1 VRVAGD
7 SKTKAKTKNKVA
19 PMGEVLKATFRTR
32 FYKIIMENCMSIL
45 SIFSII
51 AWVAGVIFFLSG
63 IRVVQPTYR
72 GVIERLGK
80 YNRFLNVGFNWIIP
94 VIESAKYRNI
104 TERMTNIASQEIITK
119 DNLNAKVE
127 LVVYQKVRNDEDSVK
142 KSYYEVED
150 YKTQII
156 MLAQTTARNVIGN
169 MKFTEVNSQ
178 RAMLNKL
185 LAETIDKEIENWGL
199 KVVRVELKD
208 ITPPQAV
215 QETMNNIIQAQN
227 AKDAAIDFA
236 TAVETKA
243 DGARRAAIKEADG
256 IKQANILKAEGEAQA
271 IQLVNEAAEKYFIGN
286 AQKLRQIE
294 MVEKSLKDNAK
305 IVITQDGINPSIL
318 IGGLPIER
326 EKII

>member
-1 VRVAGD
+1 MN
-7 SKTKAKTKNKVA
+7 T
-19 PMGEVLKATFRTR
+19 L
-32 FYKIIMENCMSIL
+32 II
-45 SIFSII
+45 FAII
-51 AWVAGVIFFLSG
+51 AVVVIFLAG
-63 IRVVQPTYR
+63 IRIVQPTYR

-80 YNRFLNVGFNWIIP
+80 YNRFLHIGFNWIIP
-94 VIESAKYRNI
+94 VIEHSKYRNI

-127 LVVYQKVRNDEDSVK
+127 LVVYHKVKNDEESVK
-142 KSYYEVED
+142 RSYYEVED

-199 KVVRVELKD
+199 RVVRVELKD

-294 MVEKSLKDNAK
+294 MVERSLKDNTK
-305 IVITQDGINPSIL
+305 VVITKDGINPSII
-318 IGGLPIER
+318 IGDLPIESKQ
-326 EKII
+326 EKAAAVKAPTLGMGRS

>member
-1 VRVAGD
+1 MNTLVIVVIA
-7 SKTKAKTKNKVA
+7 VVIVFF
-19 PMGEVLKATFRTR
+19 MGI
-32 FYKIIMENCMSIL
+32 KI
-45 SIFSII
+45 
-51 AWVAGVIFFLSG
+51 VK
-63 IRVVQPTYR
+63 PTHR

-80 YNRFLNVGFNWIIP
+80 YNRFLEVGFNWIIP
-94 VIESAKYRNI
+94 IVESTRHRNI

-127 LVVYQKVRNDEDSVK
+127 LVVYHKVKSDEDSVK

-178 RAMLNKL
+178 RSMLNKL

-208 ITPPQAV
+208 ITPPQSV

-286 AQKLRQIE
+286 AQKLRQLE
-294 MVEKSLKDNAK
+294 MLEKSLKDNTK
-305 IVITQDGINPSIL
+305 VVITKDGINPTII
-318 IGGLPIER
+318 IGDLPIQKPLISDVIR
-326 EKII
+326 PSQK

>member
-1 VRVAGD
+1 MCSSDTVIG
-7 SKTKAKTKNKVA
+7 
-19 PMGEVLKATFRTR
+19 LIYLTFNI
-32 FYKIIMENCMSIL
+32 KKEAVMNAL
-45 SIFSII
+45 VII
-51 AWVAGVIFFLSG
+51 AIIAVVVIFLAG
-63 IRVVQPTYR
+63 IRIVRPINR

-80 YNRFLNVGFNWIIP
+80 YNRFLKVGFNWIIP
-94 VIESAKYRNI
+94 IIEKARYRNI

-127 LVVYQKVRNDEDSVK
+127 LVVYHKVKIEEDSVK

-178 RAMLNKL
+178 RSMLNKL

-256 IKQANILKAEGEAQA
+256 VKQANILKAEGEAQA
-271 IQLVNEAAEKYFIGN
+271 IQLVNEAAEKFFIGN
-286 AQKLRQIE
+286 AQKLRQLE
-294 MVEKSLKDNAK
+294 MLEKCLKDNTK
-305 IVITQDGINPSIL
+305 VVITKDGINPNII
-318 IGGLPIER
+318 IGDLPIGS
-326 EKII
+326 KLD

>member
-1 VRVAGD
+1 MHTLITIA
-7 SKTKAKTKNKVA
+7 
-19 PMGEVLKATFRTR
+19 
-32 FYKIIMENCMSIL
+32 IIAVVV
-45 SIFSII
+45 IFS
-51 AWVAGVIFFLSG
+51 AG
-63 IRVVQPTYR
+63 IRIVRPINR

-80 YNRFLNVGFNWIIP
+80 YNRFLKVGFNWIIP
-94 VIESAKYRNI
+94 IIERARYRNI

-127 LVVYQKVRNDEDSVK
+127 LVVYHKVKIDEENVK

-208 ITPPQAV
+208 ITPPQSV
-215 QETMNNIIQAQN
+215 QDTMNNIIQAQN

-294 MVEKSLKDNAK
+294 MLERALKDNTK
-305 IVITQDGINPSIL
+305 VVITKDGINPSII
-318 IGGLPIER
+318 IGDLPIESKYEQGHGIMSQPQGKGR
-326 EKII
+326 V

>member
-1 VRVAGD
+1 M
-7 SKTKAKTKNKVA
+7 N
-19 PMGEVLKATFRTR
+19 
-32 FYKIIMENCMSIL
+32 IL
-45 SIFSII
+45 YIGII
-51 AWVAGVIFFLSG
+51 ALVVVFFTG
-63 IRVVQPTYR
+63 IRIVKPTNR

-80 YNRFLNVGFNWIIP
+80 YNRFLHVGFNWIIP
-94 VIESAKYRNI
+94 IIESTRSRNI

-127 LVVYQKVRNDEDSVK
+127 LVVYHKVKDDEENVK
-142 KSYYEVED
+142 KSYYEVDD
-150 YKTQII
+150 YKTQIV

-286 AQKLRQIE
+286 AQKLRQLE
-294 MVEKSLKDNAK
+294 MLEKALKDNTK
-305 IVITQDGINPSIL
+305 VVITKDGINPNII
-318 IGGLPIER
+318 IGDLPIE
-326 EKII
+326 KKA

>member
-1 VRVAGD
+1 MNMLVNIGII
-7 SKTKAKTKNKVA
+7 
-19 PMGEVLKATFRTR
+19 VL
-32 FYKIIMENCMSIL
+32 
-45 SIFSII
+45 
-51 AWVAGVIFFLSG
+51 VVVFFMG
-63 IRVVQPTYR
+63 IRIVKPTNR

-80 YNRFLNVGFNWIIP
+80 YNRFLHVGFNWIIP
-94 VIESAKYRNI
+94 IIESTRSRNI

-127 LVVYQKVRNDEDSVK
+127 LVVYHKVKDDEESVK
-142 KSYYEVED
+142 KSYYEVDD
-150 YKTQII
+150 YKTQIV

-208 ITPPQAV
+208 ITPPQSV

-271 IQLVNEAAEKYFIGN
+271 IQLVNEAADKYFIGN
-286 AQKLRQIE
+286 AQKLRQLE
-294 MVEKSLKDNAK
+294 MLEKALKDNTK
-305 IVITQDGINPSIL
+305 VVITKDGINPSII
-318 IGGLPIER
+318 IGDLPIGS
-326 EKII
+326 KI

>member
-1 VRVAGD
+1 
-7 SKTKAKTKNKVA
+7 
-19 PMGEVLKATFRTR
+19 MRTL
-32 FYKIIMENCMSIL
+32 IPIA
-45 SIFSII
+45 II
-51 AWVAGVIFFLSG
+51 AVVVIFAAG
-63 IRVVQPTYR
+63 IRIVPPTRR

-80 YNRFLNVGFNWIIP
+80 YNRFLHVGFNWIIP
-94 VIESAKYRNI
+94 IIETTRYRNI

-127 LVVYQKVRNDEDSVK
+127 LVVYHKVKIDEENVK

-150 YKTQII
+150 YKTQIV

-178 RAMLNKL
+178 RAVLNKL

-199 KVVRVELKD
+199 RVVRVELKD
-208 ITPPQAV
+208 ITPPQSV

-271 IQLVNEAAEKYFIGN
+271 IKLVNEAANQYFVGN
-286 AQKLRQIE
+286 AQLLRKLQT
-294 MVEKSLKDNAK
+294 VEESLK
-305 IVITQDGINPSIL
+305 
-318 IGGLPIER
+318 
-326 EKII
+326 

>member
-1 VRVAGD
+1 MDVSGVIAIVAVIVAG
-7 SKTKAKTKNKVA
+7 
-19 PMGEVLKATFRTR
+19 
-32 FYKIIMENCMSIL
+32 
-45 SIFSII
+45 
-51 AWVAGVIFFLSG
+51 IFFLSG
-63 IRVVQPTYR
+63 IRIVQPTYR

-80 YNRFLNVGFNWIIP
+80 YNRFLTVGFNWIIP

-127 LVVYQKVRNDEDSVK
+127 LVVYHKVRFDEESVK

-294 MVEKSLKDNAK
+294 MVERSLKDNAK
-305 IVITQDGINPSIL
+305 IVITKDGINPNIL
-318 IGGLPIER
+318 IGNLPVGGSQENAGLSQ
-326 EKII
+326 

>member
-1 VRVAGD
+1 
-7 SKTKAKTKNKVA
+7 
-19 PMGEVLKATFRTR
+19 
-32 FYKIIMENCMSIL
+32 MSTLGVIA
-45 SIFSII
+45 II
-51 AWVAGVIFFLSG
+51 AFIVAVIFFLSG
-63 IRVVQPTYR
+63 IRIVQPTYR

-80 YNRFLNVGFNWIIP
+80 YNRFLGVGFNWIIP
-94 VIESAKYRNI
+94 FIEHSKYRNI

-127 LVVYQKVRNDEDSVK
+127 LVVYHKVKNDEDSVK

-150 YKTQII
+150 YKSQII

-256 IKQANILKAEGEAQA
+256 IKQANILRAEGEAQA

-305 IVITQDGINPSIL
+305 IVITKDGINPNIL
-318 IGGLPIER
+318 IGDLPVGIKP
-326 EKII
+326 EKV

>member
-1 VRVAGD
+1 
-7 SKTKAKTKNKVA
+7 
-19 PMGEVLKATFRTR
+19 
-32 FYKIIMENCMSIL
+32 MST
-45 SIFSII
+45 SIAII
-51 AWVAGVIFFLSG
+51 AIIAVVGVFAAG
-63 IRVVQPTYR
+63 IRIVRPINR

-80 YNRFLNVGFNWIIP
+80 YNRFLKVGFNWIIP
-94 VIESAKYRNI
+94 IVEKARYRNI

-127 LVVYQKVRNDEDSVK
+127 LVVYHKVKNDEDSVK

-178 RAMLNKL
+178 RSMLNKL

-208 ITPPQAV
+208 ITPPQSV

-271 IQLVNEAAEKYFIGN
+271 IQLVNEAAEKYFVGN

-294 MVEKSLKDNAK
+294 MLEKALKDNTK
-305 IVITQDGINPSIL
+305 VVITKEGINPSIL
-318 IGGLPIER
+318 IGELPMGHGNEGISAGAAPSPR
-326 EKII
+326 TGRS

>member
-1 VRVAGD
+1 
-7 SKTKAKTKNKVA
+7 
-19 PMGEVLKATFRTR
+19 MGA
-32 FYKIIMENCMSIL
+32 SIL
-45 SIFSII
+45 II
-51 AWVAGVIFFLSG
+51 AVVAVAVAFAAG
-63 IRVVQPTYR
+63 IRIVRPINR

-80 YNRFLNVGFNWIIP
+80 YNRFLKVGFNWVIP
-94 VIESAKYRNI
+94 IVEKARYRNI

-127 LVVYQKVRNDEDSVK
+127 LVVYHKVKNDEDSVK

-178 RAMLNKL
+178 RSMLNKL

-208 ITPPQAV
+208 ITPPQSV

-256 IKQANILKAEGEAQA
+256 IKQANVLKAEGQAQA
-271 IQLVNEAAEKYFIGN
+271 IQLVNEAAERYFVGN
-286 AQKLRQIE
+286 AQKLRQLE
-294 MVEKSLKDNAK
+294 MLEKALKDNTK
-305 IVITQDGINPSIL
+305 VVITKEGINPSIL
-318 IGGLPIER
+318 IGELPMGNRNEEVPAGAAPSPGTGR
-326 EKII
+326 S

>member
-1 VRVAGD
+1 MHSLIVFG
-7 SKTKAKTKNKVA
+7 
-19 PMGEVLKATFRTR
+19 
-32 FYKIIMENCMSIL
+32 
-45 SIFSII
+45 II
-51 AWVAGVIFFLSG
+51 AVVVIFLSG
-63 IRVVQPTYR
+63 IRIVPPTKR
-72 GVIERLGK
+72 GVVERLGK
-80 YNRFLNVGFNWIIP
+80 YHRFLNTGFNWVIP
-94 VIESAKYRNI
+94 VIDKTRNRNV

-127 LVVYQKVRNDEDSVK
+127 LVVYHKVKIDEDSVK

-150 YKTQII
+150 YKVQIV

-208 ITPPQAV
+208 ITPPQSV
-215 QETMNNIIQAQN
+215 QETMNNIIMAQN

-236 TAVETKA
+236 TAAETKA
-243 DGARRAAIKEADG
+243 DGARRAAIKEAEG
-256 IKQANILKAEGEAQA
+256 IKQANILKAEGEAFA

-286 AQKLRQIE
+286 AQRLRQIE
-294 MVEKSLKDNAK
+294 MTEKALRDNSK
-305 IVITQDGINPSIL
+305 VIITKDGINPTIL
-318 IGGLPIER
+318 IGDLPMEIKKEQAQTVITQPR
-326 EKII
+326 AGVKQ

>member
-1 VRVAGD
+1 
-7 SKTKAKTKNKVA
+7 
-19 PMGEVLKATFRTR
+19 MGTAIVIA
-32 FYKIIMENCMSIL
+32 
-45 SIFSII
+45 II
-51 AWVAGVIFFLSG
+51 AVGVVFLAG
-63 IRVVQPTYR
+63 IRIVRPVNR

-80 YNRFLNVGFNWIIP
+80 YNRFLTVGFNWIIP
-94 VIESAKYRNI
+94 FIEKARYRNI

-127 LVVYQKVRNDEDSVK
+127 LVVYHKVKNDEDSVK

-178 RAMLNKL
+178 RSMLNKL

-208 ITPPQAV
+208 ITPPQSV

-256 IKQANILKAEGEAQA
+256 IKQANVLKAEGEAQA

-286 AQKLRQIE
+286 AQKLRQLE
-294 MVEKSLKDNAK
+294 MLERALKDNTK
-305 IVITQDGINPSIL
+305 VVITKDGIDPSII
-318 IGGLPIER
+318 IGELPIGSRNER
-326 EKII
+326 ASTVRT

>member
-1 VRVAGD
+1 
-7 SKTKAKTKNKVA
+7 
-19 PMGEVLKATFRTR
+19 
-32 FYKIIMENCMSIL
+32 MSIL
-45 SIFSII
+45 GVFAII
-51 AWVAGVIFFLSG
+51 ACIVGVIFFLSG
-63 IRVVQPTYR
+63 IRIVQPTYR

-80 YNRFLNVGFNWIIP
+80 YNRFLSVGFNWIIP
-94 VIESAKYRNI
+94 FIESAKYRNI

-127 LVVYQKVRNDEDSVK
+127 LVVYHKVRNDEDSVK

-305 IVITQDGINPSIL
+305 IIITKDGINPNIL
-318 IGGLPIER
+318 IGDLPVGSKQENVVINR
-326 EKII
+326 

>member
-1 VRVAGD
+1 MA
-7 SKTKAKTKNKVA
+7 
-19 PMGEVLKATFRTR
+19 VLEIFA
-32 FYKIIMENCMSIL
+32 IL
-45 SIFSII
+45 AII
-51 AWVAGVIFFLSG
+51 AVGIFFLSG
-63 IRVVQPTYR
+63 IRIVQPTYR

-80 YNRFLNVGFNWIIP
+80 YNRFLSVGFNWIVP
-94 VIESAKYRNI
+94 VIERSKYRNI

-127 LVVYQKVRNDEDSVK
+127 LVVYHKVKSDEDSVK

-294 MVEKSLKDNAK
+294 MVERSLKDNAK
-305 IVITQDGINPSIL
+305 IVITKDGINPNIL
-318 IGGLPIER
+318 IGNLPVVGSQENAGQSQ
-326 EKII
+326 

>member
-1 VRVAGD
+1 
-7 SKTKAKTKNKVA
+7 
-19 PMGEVLKATFRTR
+19 MGMLG
-32 FYKIIMENCMSIL
+32 IG
-45 SIFSII
+45 II
-51 AWVAGVIFFLSG
+51 ALVVVFFMG
-63 IRVVQPTYR
+63 IRIVKPTNR

-80 YNRFLNVGFNWIIP
+80 YNRFLHIGFNWIIP
-94 VIESAKYRNI
+94 IIESTRSRNI

-127 LVVYQKVRNDEDSVK
+127 LVVYHKVKDDEDSVK
-142 KSYYEVED
+142 KSYYEVDD
-150 YKTQII
+150 YKIQIV

-286 AQKLRQIE
+286 AQKLRQLE
-294 MVEKSLKDNAK
+294 MLEKALKDNTK
-305 IVITQDGINPSIL
+305 VVITKDGINPNII
-318 IGGLPIER
+318 IGDLPIGS
-326 EKII
+326 KV

>member
-1 VRVAGD
+1 MHVLIIVA
-7 SKTKAKTKNKVA
+7 VA
-19 PMGEVLKATFRTR
+19 V
-32 FYKIIMENCMSIL
+32 
-45 SIFSII
+45 
-51 AWVAGVIFFLSG
+51 VVVFFLSG
-63 IRVVQPTYR
+63 IRIVQPTYR

-80 YNRFLNVGFNWIIP
+80 YHRFLKVGFNWIIP
-94 VIESAKYRNI
+94 IIEHSKYRNI

-127 LVVYQKVRNDEDSVK
+127 LVVYHKVKDDEDSVK
-142 KSYYEVED
+142 RSYYEVED

-199 KVVRVELKD
+199 RVVRVELKD

-215 QETMNNIIQAQN
+215 QDTMNNIIQAQN
-227 AKDAAIDFA
+227 AKDAAIDYA

-286 AQKLRQIE
+286 AQKLRQLE
-294 MVEKSLKDNAK
+294 MLEKALKDNTK
-305 IVITQDGINPSIL
+305 VVITKDGINPSII
-318 IGGLPIER
+318 IGDLPIGST
-326 EKII
+326 KVLGTSVTK

>member
-1 VRVAGD
+1 MSTVA
-7 SKTKAKTKNKVA
+7 TV
-19 PMGEVLKATFRTR
+19 VL
-32 FYKIIMENCMSIL
+32 
-45 SIFSII
+45 I
-51 AWVAGVIFFLSG
+51 AVIVIFLTG
-63 IRVVQPTYR
+63 IRIVPPTKR

-80 YNRFLNVGFNWIIP
+80 YHRFLNVGFNWVIPIIDNTR
-94 VIESAKYRNI
+94 YRNI
-104 TERMTNIASQEIITK
+104 TERMTNVASQEIITK

-127 LVVYQKVRNDEDSVK
+127 LVVYHKVKIDEENVK

-150 YKTQII
+150 YKSQIV

-199 KVVRVELKD
+199 TVVRVELKD
-208 ITPPQAV
+208 ITPPQSV

-271 IQLVNEAAEKYFIGN
+271 IQLVNEAAEKYFVGN
-286 AQKLRQIE
+286 AQKLREIE
-294 MVEKSLKDNAK
+294 MIERALKDNSK
-305 IVITQDGINPSIL
+305 VVITKDGINPTIL
-318 IGGLPIER
+318 IGDLPIDSNS
-326 EKII
+326 EKVPVVMNQKAKGQV

>member
-1 VRVAGD
+1 
-7 SKTKAKTKNKVA
+7 
-19 PMGEVLKATFRTR
+19 MRTL
-32 FYKIIMENCMSIL
+32 IP
-45 SIFSII
+45 I
-51 AWVAGVIFFLSG
+51 AVIAVVVIFAAG
-63 IRVVQPTYR
+63 IRIVPPTRR

-80 YNRFLNVGFNWIIP
+80 YHRFLNVGFNWVIPII
-94 VIESAKYRNI
+94 ETTRYRNI

-127 LVVYQKVRNDEDSVK
+127 LVVYHKVKIDEDNVK

-150 YKTQII
+150 YKTQIV

-178 RAMLNKL
+178 RAVLNKL

-199 KVVRVELKD
+199 RVVRVELKD
-208 ITPPQAV
+208 ITPPQSV

-286 AQKLRQIE
+286 AQKLRQLE
-294 MVEKSLKDNAK
+294 MLERALKDNTK
-305 IVITQDGINPSIL
+305 VVITKDGINPSII
-318 IGGLPIER
+318 IGDLPIESR
-326 EKII
+326 HEKGPVVMAPAVGKGPGQGSGKP

>member
-1 VRVAGD
+1 
-7 SKTKAKTKNKVA
+7 
-19 PMGEVLKATFRTR
+19 
-32 FYKIIMENCMSIL
+32 MSPLIT
-45 SIFSII
+45 IPII
-51 AWVAGVIFFLSG
+51 AVVVIFAAG
-63 IRVVQPTYR
+63 IRIVPPTRR

-80 YNRFLNVGFNWIIP
+80 YHRFLNVGFNWVIPII
-94 VIESAKYRNI
+94 ETTRYRNI

-127 LVVYQKVRNDEDSVK
+127 LVVYHKVKSDEENVK

-150 YKTQII
+150 YKTQIV

-178 RAMLNKL
+178 RAVLNKL

-199 KVVRVELKD
+199 RVVRVELKD
-208 ITPPQAV
+208 ITPPQSV

-286 AQKLRQIE
+286 AQKLRQLE
-294 MVEKSLKDNAK
+294 MLERALKDNTK
-305 IVITQDGINPSIL
+305 VVITKDGINPSII
-318 IGGLPIER
+318 IGDLPIESR
-326 EKII
+326 HEKGPVVMAPAVGKGPGQDSGKP

>member
-1 VRVAGD
+1 
-7 SKTKAKTKNKVA
+7 
-19 PMGEVLKATFRTR
+19 MGP
-32 FYKIIMENCMSIL
+32 SIL
-45 SIFSII
+45 II
-51 AWVAGVIFFLSG
+51 AVVAVAVVFAAG
-63 IRVVQPTYR
+63 IRIVRPVNR

-80 YNRFLNVGFNWIIP
+80 YNRFLKVGFNWVIP
-94 VIESAKYRNI
+94 IVEKARYRNI

-127 LVVYQKVRNDEDSVK
+127 LVVYHKVKNDEDSVK

-178 RAMLNKL
+178 RSMLNKL

-208 ITPPQAV
+208 ITPPQSV

-256 IKQANILKAEGEAQA
+256 IKQANVLKAEGQAQA
-271 IQLVNEAAEKYFIGN
+271 IQLVNEAAERYFVGN
-286 AQKLRQIE
+286 AQKLRQLE
-294 MVEKSLKDNAK
+294 MLEKALKDNTK
-305 IVITQDGINPSIL
+305 VVITKEGINPSIL
-318 IGGLPIER
+318 IGELPMGNRNEEVSATAAPSPGTGR
-326 EKII
+326 S

>member
-1 VRVAGD
+1 MNMLVNIVVVA
-7 SKTKAKTKNKVA
+7 
-19 PMGEVLKATFRTR
+19 L
-32 FYKIIMENCMSIL
+32 II
-45 SIFSII
+45 
-51 AWVAGVIFFLSG
+51 IFFLG
-63 IRVVQPTYR
+63 IRIVKPTHR

-80 YNRFLNVGFNWIIP
+80 YNRFLRVGFNWVIP
-94 VIESAKYRNI
+94 IIESTRSRNV

-127 LVVYQKVRNDEDSVK
+127 LVVYHKVKDDEDSVK
-142 KSYYEVED
+142 KSYYEVDD
-150 YKTQII
+150 YKSQIV

-208 ITPPQAV
+208 ITPPQSV

-286 AQKLRQIE
+286 AQKLRQLE
-294 MVEKSLKDNAK
+294 MMERALKDNAK
-305 IVITQDGINPSIL
+305 IVITREGIDPSII
-318 IGGLPIER
+318 IGDLPIGS
-326 EKII
+326 K

>member
-1 VRVAGD
+1 MNMLVNIGII
-7 SKTKAKTKNKVA
+7 
-19 PMGEVLKATFRTR
+19 VL
-32 FYKIIMENCMSIL
+32 
-45 SIFSII
+45 
-51 AWVAGVIFFLSG
+51 VVVFFMG
-63 IRVVQPTYR
+63 IRIVKPTNR

-80 YNRFLNVGFNWIIP
+80 YNRFLHVGFNWIIP
-94 VIESAKYRNI
+94 IIESTRSRNI

-127 LVVYQKVRNDEDSVK
+127 LVVYHKVKDDEESVK
-142 KSYYEVED
+142 KSYYEVDD
-150 YKTQII
+150 YKTQIV

-208 ITPPQAV
+208 ITPPQSV

-286 AQKLRQIE
+286 AQKLRQLE
-294 MVEKSLKDNAK
+294 MLEKALKDNTK
-305 IVITQDGINPSIL
+305 VVITKDGINPSIIIGDL
-318 IGGLPIER
+318 PIGGKNEKVSTVMASPLGKER
-326 EKII
+326 S

>member
-1 VRVAGD
+1 MSTLIIIAVIAVVAVFVAG
-7 SKTKAKTKNKVA
+7 
-19 PMGEVLKATFRTR
+19 
-32 FYKIIMENCMSIL
+32 
-45 SIFSII
+45 
-51 AWVAGVIFFLSG
+51 
-63 IRVVQPTYR
+63 IRIVTPTNR

-80 YNRFLNVGFNWIIP
+80 YNRFLKVGFNWIIP
-94 VIESAKYRNI
+94 IIETTRYRNI
-104 TERMTNIASQEIITK
+104 TERMTNIESQEIITK

-127 LVVYQKVRNDEDSVK
+127 LVVYHKVKDDEESVK

-150 YKTQII
+150 YKKQIV

-178 RAMLNKL
+178 RAMLNRL

-199 KVVRVELKD
+199 RVVRVELKD
-208 ITPPQAV
+208 ITPPQIV

-271 IQLVNEAAEKYFIGN
+271 IKLVNEAAEQYFIGN
-286 AQKLRQIE
+286 AQKLRQLE
-294 MVEKSLKDNAK
+294 MLEKALKDNTK
-305 IVITQDGINPSIL
+305 VVITKDGINPTII
-318 IGGLPIER
+318 IGDLPIGSKNDNISAVTAKPLGTGRRLE
-326 EKII
+326 

>member
-1 VRVAGD
+1 MNMLVVLLIA
-7 SKTKAKTKNKVA
+7 A
-19 PMGEVLKATFRTR
+19 PVLFVLA
-32 FYKIIMENCMSIL
+32 
-45 SIFSII
+45 
-51 AWVAGVIFFLSG
+51 G
-63 IRVVQPTYR
+63 IRIVKPTHR

-80 YNRFLNVGFNWIIP
+80 YHRFLTVGFNWIIP
-94 VIESAKYRNI
+94 IIESTRYRNI

-127 LVVYQKVRNDEDSVK
+127 LVVYHKVKDDEENVK

-150 YKTQII
+150 YKTQIV

-199 KVVRVELKD
+199 RVVRVELKD
-208 ITPPQAV
+208 ITPPQSV

-256 IKQANILKAEGEAQA
+256 IKQANILKAEGEALA
-271 IQLVNEAAEKYFIGN
+271 IKLVNEAAEQYFIGN
-286 AQKLRQIE
+286 AQKLRQLE

-305 IVITQDGINPSIL
+305 IVITKDGIHPTIL
-318 IGGLPIER
+318 IGDVPIINDA
-326 EKII
+326 KKSGPNT

>member
-1 VRVAGD
+1 
-7 SKTKAKTKNKVA
+7 
-19 PMGEVLKATFRTR
+19 
-32 FYKIIMENCMSIL
+32 MSIL
-45 SIFSII
+45 VVFAII
-51 AWVAGVIFFLSG
+51 VMAIVFIMG
-63 IRVVQPTYR
+63 IRIVQPTNR

-80 YNRFLNVGFNWIIP
+80 YNRFLEVGFNWIIP
-94 VIESAKYRNI
+94 IIETTRYRNI

-127 LVVYQKVRNDEDSVK
+127 LVVYHKVKNDEDSVK

-150 YKTQII
+150 YKTQIV

-178 RAMLNKL
+178 RSMLNKL

-199 KVVRVELKD
+199 RVVRVELKD
-208 ITPPQAV
+208 IIPPQSV

-243 DGARRAAIKEADG
+243 DGAKRAAIKEADG

-271 IQLVNEAAEKYFIGN
+271 IKLVNEAAEKYFIGN
-286 AQKLRQIE
+286 AQKLRQLE
-294 MVEKSLKDNAK
+294 MVERSLKDNTK
-305 IVITQDGINPSIL
+305 VVITKDGISPNIF
-318 IGGLPIER
+318 IGDLPIVGG
-326 EKII
+326 K

>member
-1 VRVAGD
+1 MNTLVIVG
-7 SKTKAKTKNKVA
+7 
-19 PMGEVLKATFRTR
+19 
-32 FYKIIMENCMSIL
+32 
-45 SIFSII
+45 II
-51 AWVAGVIFFLSG
+51 AVVVIFLSG
-63 IRVVQPTYR
+63 IRIVQPTYR

-80 YNRFLNVGFNWIIP
+80 YNRFLHVGFNWIIP
-94 VIESAKYRNI
+94 IIEHSKYRNI

-127 LVVYQKVRNDEDSVK
+127 LVVYHKVKNDEESVK
-142 KSYYEVED
+142 RSYYEVED

-178 RAMLNKL
+178 RSMLNKL

-199 KVVRVELKD
+199 RVVRVELKD

-215 QETMNNIIQAQN
+215 QDTMNNIIQAQN

-271 IQLVNEAAEKYFIGN
+271 IQLVNEAAERYFIGN
-286 AQKLRQIE
+286 AQTLRQLE
-294 MVEKSLKDNAK
+294 MLEKALKDNTK
-305 IVITQDGINPSIL
+305 VVITKDGINPNII
-318 IGGLPIER
+318 IGDLPIGSKG
-326 EKII
+326 EKVTAAMASSHGTGRI

>member
-1 VRVAGD
+1 
-7 SKTKAKTKNKVA
+7 
-19 PMGEVLKATFRTR
+19 
-32 FYKIIMENCMSIL
+32 MSTL
-45 SIFSII
+45 LVI
-51 AWVAGVIFFLSG
+51 AFITMVIVFLTG
-63 IRVVQPTYR
+63 IRIVNPTYR

-80 YNRFLNVGFNWIIP
+80 YNRFLKVGFNWVIPII
-94 VIESAKYRNI
+94 ERSRFRNI

-127 LVVYQKVRNDEDSVK
+127 LVVYHKVKNDEDSVK

-178 RAMLNKL
+178 RSMLNKL

-208 ITPPQAV
+208 ITPPQSV

-294 MVEKSLKDNAK
+294 MLERSLKDNTK
-305 IVITQDGINPSIL
+305 IVITKEGINPNII
-318 IGGLPIER
+318 IGDLPIVHG
-326 EKII
+326 K

>member
-1 VRVAGD
+1 MNILAIAAIAVA
-7 SKTKAKTKNKVA
+7 ALV
-19 PMGEVLKATFRTR
+19 
-32 FYKIIMENCMSIL
+32 
-45 SIFSII
+45 
-51 AWVAGVIFFLSG
+51 FLAG
-63 IRVVQPTYR
+63 IRIVQPTYR

-80 YNRFLNVGFNWIIP
+80 YHRFLKVGFNWIIP
-94 VIESAKYRNI
+94 IVENAKYRNI

-127 LVVYQKVRNDEDSVK
+127 LVVYHKVKDDEESVK
-142 KSYYEVED
+142 RSYYEVED

-199 KVVRVELKD
+199 RVVRVELKD

-286 AQKLRQIE
+286 AQKLRQLE
-294 MVEKSLKDNAK
+294 MVEKALKDNTK
-305 IVITQDGINPSIL
+305 VVITREGINPIML
-318 IGGLPIER
+318 IGDLPINTR
-326 EKII
+326 A

>member
-1 VRVAGD
+1 MNLLVVY
-7 SKTKAKTKNKVA
+7 T
-19 PMGEVLKATFRTR
+19 
-32 FYKIIMENCMSIL
+32 
-45 SIFSII
+45 II
-51 AWVAGVIFFLSG
+51 ALVLFFLLG
-63 IRVVQPTYR
+63 IRIVKPTHR

-80 YNRFLNVGFNWIIP
+80 YHRFLKVGFNWIIP
-94 VIESAKYRNI
+94 IIESTRYRNI

-127 LVVYQKVRNDEDSVK
+127 LVVYHKVKNDEENVK

-150 YKTQII
+150 YKTQIV

-178 RAMLNKL
+178 RSMLNKL

-199 KVVRVELKD
+199 RVVRVELKD
-208 ITPPQAV
+208 ITPPQSV

-271 IQLVNEAAEKYFIGN
+271 IKLVNEAAEKYFIGN
-286 AQKLRQIE
+286 AQKLRQLE
-294 MVEKSLKDNAK
+294 MLEKSLKDNTK
-305 IVITQDGINPSIL
+305 VVITKDGISPNII
-318 IGGLPIER
+318 IGDLPIINSEY
-326 EKII
+326 KDVSTK

>member
-1 VRVAGD
+1 MNTLVIVVIA
-7 SKTKAKTKNKVA
+7 VVIVFF
-19 PMGEVLKATFRTR
+19 MGI
-32 FYKIIMENCMSIL
+32 KI
-45 SIFSII
+45 
-51 AWVAGVIFFLSG
+51 VK
-63 IRVVQPTYR
+63 PTHR

-80 YNRFLNVGFNWIIP
+80 YNRFLEVGFNWIIP
-94 VIESAKYRNI
+94 IIESTRYRNI

-127 LVVYQKVRNDEDSVK
+127 LVVYHKVKSDEDSVK

-150 YKTQII
+150 YKIQII

-178 RAMLNKL
+178 RSMLNKL

-208 ITPPQAV
+208 ITPPQSV

-286 AQKLRQIE
+286 AQKLRQLE
-294 MVEKSLKDNAK
+294 MLEKSLKDNTK
-305 IVITQDGINPSIL
+305 IVITKDGINPNII
-318 IGGLPIER
+318 IGDLPITSFQKPLISDVNR
-326 EKII
+326 PSQK

>member
-1 VRVAGD
+1 MLELATSVLF
-7 SKTKAKTKNKVA
+7 SKGA
-19 PMGEVLKATFRTR
+19 
-32 FYKIIMENCMSIL
+32 IL
-45 SIFSII
+45 FMPII
-51 AWVAGVIFFLSG
+51 ALTAVFVTG
-63 IRVVQPTYR
+63 IRIVPPTQR

-80 YNRFLNVGFNWIIP
+80 YHRFLNVGFNWIIP
-94 VIESAKYRNI
+94 VIETTRFRNI

-119 DNLNAKVE
+119 DNLNATVE
-127 LVVYQKVRNDEDSVK
+127 LVVYHKVKADEESVK

-150 YKTQII
+150 YKSQIV

-169 MKFTEVNSQ
+169 MKFTDVNSQ

-199 KVVRVELKD
+199 RVVRVELKD
-208 ITPPQAV
+208 ITPPKCV

-271 IQLVNEAAEKYFIGN
+271 IQLVNEAAEKFFVGN

-294 MVEKSLKDNAK
+294 MLERSLKDNTK
-305 IVITQDGINPSIL
+305 VVITKDGINPTII
-318 IGGLPIER
+318 IGDLPVEHKNESVPVVVPQVAKEQIKAKHFR
-326 EKII
+326 PAF

>member
-1 VRVAGD
+1 
-7 SKTKAKTKNKVA
+7 
-19 PMGEVLKATFRTR
+19 
-32 FYKIIMENCMSIL
+32 
-45 SIFSII
+45 
-51 AWVAGVIFFLSG
+51 
-63 IRVVQPTYR
+63 
-72 GVIERLGK
+72 
-80 YNRFLNVGFNWIIP
+80 
-94 VIESAKYRNI
+94 
-104 TERMTNIASQEIITK
+104 
-119 DNLNAKVE
+119 
-127 LVVYQKVRNDEDSVK
+127 VK

-178 RAMLNKL
+178 RSMLNRL

-208 ITPPQAV
+208 ITPPQSV

-256 IKQANILKAEGEAQA
+256 IKQANVLKAEGQAQA

-286 AQKLRQIE
+286 AQKLRQLE
-294 MVEKSLKDNAK
+294 MLERAPKDNTK
-305 IVITQDGINPSIL
+305 VVITNDGIAPSII
-318 IGGLPIER
+318 IGELPIESR
-326 EKII
+326 NEKLSTVRS

>member
-1 VRVAGD
+1 MSTPVIVAIVV
-7 SKTKAKTKNKVA
+7 VA
-19 PMGEVLKATFRTR
+19 VFL
-32 FYKIIMENCMSIL
+32 
-45 SIFSII
+45 
-51 AWVAGVIFFLSG
+51 LSG
-63 IRVVQPTYR
+63 IRIVKPTHR
-72 GVIERLGK
+72 GVVERLGK
-80 YNRFLNVGFNWIIP
+80 YHRFLNMGFSWIIP
-94 VIESAKYRNI
+94 IIDNTRYRNI
-104 TERMTNIASQEIITK
+104 TERMTNIESQEIITK

-127 LVVYQKVRNDEDSVK
+127 LVVYHKVKDDEENIK

-150 YKTQII
+150 YKTQIV

-199 KVVRVELKD
+199 RVVRVELKD
-208 ITPPQAV
+208 ITPPQSV

-243 DGARRAAIKEADG
+243 DGARRATIKEADG

-271 IQLVNEAAEKYFIGN
+271 IKLVNEAAEKYFIGN
-286 AQKLRQIE
+286 AQKLRQLEMIE
-294 MVEKSLKDNAK
+294 NSLKSNTK
-305 IVITQDGINPSIL
+305 VVITKDGINPSII
-318 IGGLPIER
+318 IGDLPIEEPTIFKR
-326 EKII
+326 SELGNISG

>member
-1 VRVAGD
+1 
-7 SKTKAKTKNKVA
+7 
-19 PMGEVLKATFRTR
+19 
-32 FYKIIMENCMSIL
+32 MSTLGVIA
-45 SIFSII
+45 II
-51 AWVAGVIFFLSG
+51 AFIVAVIFFLSG
-63 IRVVQPTYR
+63 IRIVQPTYR

-80 YNRFLNVGFNWIIP
+80 YNRFLGVGFNWIIP
-94 VIESAKYRNI
+94 FIEHSKYRNI

-127 LVVYQKVRNDEDSVK
+127 LVVYHKVKNDEDSVK

-150 YKTQII
+150 YKSQII

-256 IKQANILKAEGEAQA
+256 IKQANILRAEGEAQA

-305 IVITQDGINPSIL
+305 IVITKDGINPNIL
-318 IGGLPIER
+318 IGDLPVGIKP
-326 EKII
+326 EKVELSR